1 MIVLQ
6 QIKVLPVGAKFKIVD
21 EKRIEV
27 LGKIASDRSII
38 FETVA
43 TANRY
48 YNIYQNF
55 KVIELD
61 VELNDHKDVWGE
73 AIDVCFI
80 ITVR

>member
-21 EKRIEV
+21 EQRIEV
-27 LGKIASDRSII
+27 LGKIASDHSII
-38 FETVA
+38 FDTTS
-43 TANRY
+43 TADRY

-55 KVIELD
+55 RVIELN
-61 VELNDHKDVWGE
+61 VELNDHKDVWGD
-73 AIDVCFI
+73 AIEVCFI

>member
-27 LGKIASDRSII
+27 MGKIATDHSLLFDTI
-38 FETVA
+38 A
-43 TANRY
+43 TSERY

-61 VELNDHKDVWGE
+61 VELNDHKDIWGE
-73 AIDVCFI
+73 AIEVYFI